1 MKIII
6 GSDHAGFELKTS
18 LVKRLKAAGY
28 EIEDVGTHNT
38 ESVDYPDFAAAVGR
52 RVANQTDDL
61 GILVCRTGLGMSIAA
76 NKIQG
81 VRAAP
86 VTSERLA
93 DLCREHND
101 ANVLCLGADL
111 VAAEQADSIVRSF
124 VQARY
129 EGGRHERRLRKV
141 RDLEHE

>member
-28 EIEDVGTHNT
+28 EIEDVGTHST

-111 VAAEQADSIVRSF
+111 VAAEQADSIVRRF

>member
-6 GSDHAGFELKTS
+6 GSDHAGFKLKTS

-111 VAAEQADSIVRSF
+111 VAAEQADSIVRRF

>member
-28 EIEDVGTHNT
+28 EIEDVGTHST

-111 VAAEQADSIVRSF
+111 VAVEQADSIVRRF

>member
-101 ANVLCLGADL
+101 ANVLCLGAEL
-111 VAAEQADSIVRSF
+111 VATEQADSIVQRF

-129 EGGRHERRLRKV
+129 QGGRHERRLRKV

>member
-111 VAAEQADSIVRSF
+111 VAAEQADSIVRRF

>member
-28 EIEDVGTHNT
+28 EIEDVGTHST

-52 RVANQTDDL
+52 RVADQSDDL

>member
-6 GSDHAGFELKTS
+6 GSDHAGFELKTT
-18 LVKRLKAAGY
+18 LVKRLNAAGY
-28 EIEDVGTHNT
+28 EIEDLGAHDTG
-38 ESVDYPDFAAAVGR
+38 SVDYPDFAAAVGR

-101 ANVLCLGADL
+101 ANVLCLGAEL
-111 VAAEQADSIVRSF
+111 VAAEQADSIVRRF

-129 EGGRHERRLRKV
+129 EGGRHEQRLRKV

>member
-1 MKIII
+1 M
-6 GSDHAGFELKTS
+6 GSPAHTI
-18 LVKRLKAAGY
+18 V
-28 EIEDVGTHNT
+28 
-38 ESVDYPDFAAAVGR
+38 
-52 RVANQTDDL
+52 VA
-61 GILVCRTGLGMSIAA
+61 IAA

-101 ANVLCLGADL
+101 VNVLCLGADV
-111 VAAEQADSIVRSF
+111 VAAEQADSIVRRF

-141 RDLEHE
+141 RELEHE

>member
-28 EIEDVGTHNT
+28 EIEDVGTHST

-52 RVANQTDDL
+52 RVADQSDDL

-111 VAAEQADSIVRSF
+111 VAAEQADSIVRRF